1 MRGCESQISEY
12 RRLYRANRP
21 RKGIRTQAVMYDLTR
36 PFIVLAVT
44 APAGLIL
51 AFLLWA
57 ASVARH
63 RKQVIPAAGIVG
75 LTGRADTVLDP
86 EGAVRLRGE
95 LWRARA
101 QTRIAAGQSVR
112 VIGFSGAILEVVAA
126 SLSPIVRR

>member
-1 MRGCESQISEY
+1 MSSTSSADEES
-12 RRLYRANRP
+12 ADDH
-21 RKGIRTQAVMYDLTR
+21 VMYDLTR

-51 AFLLWA
+51 ALLLWV

-63 RKQVIPAAGIVG
+63 RKQIIPATGILG

-95 LWRARA
+95 LWRART

-126 SLSPIVRR
+126 